1 MFAGRTLHVVIE
13 RLSDLPD
20 DVIGFRMSGHV
31 TRDEYTDVILPVF
44 RERLRGDD
52 GVRTLVVIDEG
63 FEKFEPGALWED
75 LKLGLGPGIAHLS
88 KWKRTALVSDA
99 GGPTTPSPCSD
110 GWCPVRYGCSRSPNS
125 TAPRPGSRLSRVVST
140 DRHPRGAAPR

>member
-1 MFAGRTLHVVIE
+1 MIE
-13 RLSDLPD
+13 RLTDVPD
-20 DVIGFRMSGHV
+20 DVVGFRMSGHV

-44 RERLRGDD
+44 RERLRGDE
-52 GVRTLVVIDEG
+52 GVRTLVVIDGG

-99 GGPTTPSPCSD
+99 GWAHHAIALF
-110 GWCPVRYGCSRSPNS
+110 GWMMPGEVRVFPLGELDEARSWV
-125 TAPRPGSRLSRVVST
+125 AG
-140 DRHPRGAAPR
+140 